1 MIRRAELLALS
12 IGFALCFGCSCG
24 RGDPLPKLPAVAA
37 ESFLPSARAEVGELL
52 ERLKNDPQD
61 ASSNGRLG
69 MFLQAHELYGGAKAC
84 FLRAQ
89 ALDTKEFRW
98 PYCLGVVQ
106 TTTGELEA
114 AVDSFN
120 RAIELRSDANAYI
133 RQAEVLLSLDRLDDS
148 RRFFEDALQLA
159 ADSSRAY
166 YGLGRVLVQQG
177 EARAAIPLLLKA
189 SDLAP
194 NSGATH
200 YTLAL
205 AYRDFG
211 DAESSRSHLA
221 LSEKHGRSRPPI
233 DDPVLRDVQS
243 LRADQ
248 HWHLNEGRRLE
259 QEGRA
264 QEAISHYHKAIELD
278 SEFAAPHVNLVG
290 SYGRLKRF
298 DRAETHY
305 HRALGLDPDIEELHN
320 NRGTVQVL
328 RGRPREAV
336 QSFERVLEINPT
348 SADGYLNLGSTLAE
362 LGRTAEAIRH
372 FRQALEYEPNH
383 RLANFQIGRH
393 LVAQG
398 KPDQAIGYLKI
409 TLGVEDERT
418 PGFLYGLADAHLRAG
433 RKQQAVDYARRAL
446 AMAQEMGQTEMA
458 TSIRDDL
465 KDLEAIP

>member
-12 IGFALCFGCSCG
+12 IGFALCFGGSCG
-24 RGDPLPKLPAVAA
+24 PGDPLPELPVVAA

-52 ERLKNDPQD
+52 KRLKNDPQD

-120 RAIELRSDANAYI
+120 RAIELRRDANAYI

-159 ADSSRAY
+159 RDASRAY
-166 YGLGRVLVQQG
+166 YGLGQALLQQG
-177 EARAAIPLLLKA
+177 EARAAIPLLRKA
-189 SDLAP
+189 SELTP
-194 NSGATH
+194 NSGAAH
-200 YTLAL
+200 YALAL
-205 AYRDFG
+205 AYRDSG
-211 DAESSRSHLA
+211 DAESSRTHLA
-221 LSEKHGRSRPPI
+221 LSEKHGRSKPPL

-259 QEGRA
+259 QEGRI
-264 QEAISHYHKAIELD
+264 QEAVSHYHKAIELD

-290 SYGRLKRF
+290 SYGRLRRF
-298 DRAETHY
+298 DRAEAHY
-305 HRALGLDPDIEELHN
+305 RSAVRLDPDIEELHN
-320 NRGTVQVL
+320 NWGTVQVL
-328 RGRPREAV
+328 RGHPQEAI
-336 QSFERVLEINPT
+336 QSFKRVLEINPT

-362 LGRTAEAIRH
+362 LGRRVEAVKH
-372 FRQALEYEPNH
+372 FRQALDYEPNH
-383 RLANFQIGRH
+383 RLANFQLGRH
-393 LVAQG
+393 LVDQG
-398 KPDQAIGYLKI
+398 KPDQAIGHLEM

-433 RKQQAVDYARRAL
+433 RKQQAIDYARRAL
-446 AMAQEMGQTEMA
+446 AMAQEMGQAEMA
-458 TSIRDDL
+458 MSIL
-465 KDLEAIP
+465 NDLEDLETVP